1 MPKQAIKV
9 HEHLLHS
16 HEAMSKKKGWRSCD
30 YSKHLLAKLVGFSR
44 VAWWW
49 NGQQRCQSFSPETLR
64 EENSSFNVTFTPKT
78 HVLRTFVFWI
88 FLGLFFKPF
97 RPTCMKIYKEV
108 FKLMLFYVFP
118 TFCLHLPAFCFLFS
132 VVCLL
137 FVYIFRVNN
146 NFRAKTLK
154 AGYARNIKRMRFF
167 GLFQLVCMQSFLT
180 FDWVT
185 EESRW

>member
-118 TFCLHLPAFCFLFS
+118 TFCLHLPAFCLLFQL
-132 VVCLL
+132 VVCYL
-137 FVYIFRVNN
+137 FTFSELIIIL
-146 NFRAKTLK
+146 APKHLKPATLAISK
-154 AGYARNIKRMRFF
+154 GWDFF
-167 GLFQLVCMQSFLT
+167 GLFQLLCMQSFLT

>member
-64 EENSSFNVTFTPKT
+64 EKNSSFNVTFTPKT

-108 FKLMLFYVFP
+108 FKLI
-118 TFCLHLPAFCFLFS
+118 TIS
-132 VVCLL
+132 QL
-137 FVYIFRVNN
+137 FVYIYLHFV
-146 NFRAKTLK
+146 
-154 AGYARNIKRMRFF
+154 YFF
-167 GLFQLVCMQSFLT
+167 SCLSAICLHFQS
-180 FDWVT
+180 
-185 EESRW
+185 

>member
-118 TFCLHLPAFCFLFS
+118 TFCLHLPAFC
-132 VVCLL
+132 LL
-137 FVYIFRVNN
+137 FQLFVCYLFTFSELIIIF
-146 NFRAKTLK
+146 APKHLKPATLAISK
-154 AGYARNIKRMRFF
+154 GWDFF

-180 FDWVT
+180 FDLT
-185 EESRW
+185 E